1 MPQGMRYNW
10 ITLSKRRDL
19 SMSYYQLQ
27 PGTSVADMEA
37 KMRDIQREHHVAG
50 RTCGDCKECCT
61 VLNVLEI
68 NKPINT
74 PCPHCTAKGCGVY
87 ETRPLTCR
95 GWSCE
100 WWLGRL
106 GLTDAQ
112 RPDKLGLMF
121 TFEPGTPV
129 IVYELVPGA
138 ATSKKGAKVLNRMRS
153 QRTLLLQRYGTQ
165 QRETLSRHQP
175 RDAKTEDDPF
185 GFGDEPREPFGI
197 RRP

>member
-1 MPQGMRYNW
+1 
-10 ITLSKRRDL
+10 
-19 SMSYYQLQ
+19 MSYYQLQ
-27 PGTSVADMEA
+27 PGTTLADMEA
-37 KMRDIQREHHVAG
+37 KMLDIQRQHHVAG

-74 PCPHCTAKGCGVY
+74 PCPNCTAQGCGIY

-129 IVYELVPGA
+129 IAYELVPGA
-138 ATSKKGAKVLNRMRS
+138 ATSKKGAKVLHRMRS

-165 QRETLSRHQP
+165 QRETLRGGQP
-175 RDAKTEDDPF
+175 RDASSGDDLL
-185 GFGDEPREPFGI
+185 GLGDASRGRFDFD
-197 RRP
+197 RP